1 MYWKNSKKE
10 SVAGHIK
17 LVKGERSDLETACS
31 GYFKKTTLILVFWK
45 EKKDSRNSC
54 FMLLYWKPL
63 HILNGVSLISITN

>member
-1 MYWKNSKKE
+1 MYWENSKKE

-45 EKKDSRNSC
+45 EKKTAETLASC
-54 FMLLYWKPL
+54 YCTGSPFTFLMGFL
-63 HILNGVSLISITN
+63 